1 MLGPASV
8 VPSKLPEFLSCVC
21 VCVGVHVHVCDRE
34 MAECIKALAEV
45 QQPQFNCQ
53 KSHKG

>member
-8 VPSKLPEFLSCVC
+8 VPSKVPEFLSCVC
-21 VCVGVHVHVCDRE
+21 VWGVHVCGGAHVHVCARE

-45 QQPQFNCQ
+45 Q
-53 KSHKG
+53 